1 MATMAIEKALVTEFE
16 QHITSS
22 NSSKG
27 PESLVSTNLP
37 SSEDQSS
44 YEVVSDFLDRGI

>member
-1 MATMAIEKALVTEFE
+1 MAIVAIEKELVTEFE

-27 PESLVSTNLP
+27 LESLVSTNL
-37 SSEDQSS
+37 SSTEDQSP